1 MLRSWLHK
9 NAQQYVEATKS
20 FMNSLPKGTLTRTRS
35 NGDVIRYHE
44 TSNTFGVM
52 TKDGTPRIMFKPGPL
67 FIIHY
72 SMDIGPIWSVS
83 MSNNNDKMACRVCGL
98 IQLDPTCGGDGK
110 SPNYDICSCCGV
122 EFGYENYSVKGVST
136 YRKKW
141 LEGGSSRGN
150 GAEKT
155 DN

>member
-67 FIIHY
+67 FITAWI
-72 SMDIGPIWSVS
+72 SDQFGVFQCPITMTKWP
-83 MSNNNDKMACRVCGL
+83 AVC
-98 IQLDPTCGGDGK
+98 
-110 SPNYDICSCCGV
+110 V
-122 EFGYENYSVKGVST
+122 V
-136 YRKKW
+136 
-141 LEGGSSRGN
+141 
-150 GAEKT
+150 
-155 DN
+155 